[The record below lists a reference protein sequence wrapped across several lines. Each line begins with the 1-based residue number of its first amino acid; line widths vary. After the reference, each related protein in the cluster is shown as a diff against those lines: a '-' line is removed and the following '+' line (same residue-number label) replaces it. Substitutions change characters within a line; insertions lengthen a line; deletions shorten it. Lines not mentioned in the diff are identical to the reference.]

1 VFDDAPSG
9 DESVY
14 LEEGE
19 YETRQSIS
27 AKYVFYALAEISDT
41 LLEQYPPVYQ
51 LNAKKQD
58 PEFKAKLRRALA
70 VLLSALRRRAM
81 AVCRARKLRIAK
93 VGLTIPVQWTLE
105 FEEIYRGL
113 VAEVFEIQQEI
124 IYFFTETEALARYLF
139 KYKAAQMDPEGKH
152 NTVLFFDFGGHNMAC
167 VHLLRERVLGSEAN
181 SAAARTVAPL
191 GSLVMKK
198 MRRGMA
204 SIALERSLV
213 RSPLWLLSR
222 TSRLLSE
229 HL

>member
-1 VFDDAPSG
+1 MFDDASSG

-27 AKYVFYALAEISDT
+27 AKYLFYALAEISDT

-51 LNAKKQD
+51 LNAMKQD
-58 PEFKAKLRRALA
+58 PEFKPKLRRALA

-81 AVCRARKLRIAK
+81 AVCRTRKLRIAK

-139 KYKAAQMDPEGKH
+139 KYKASQMDPESKH

-167 VHLLRERVLGSEAN
+167 VHLLRERALGSETN

-191 GSLVMKK
+191 GSLVMKRI
-198 MRRGMA
+198 RREMA
-204 SIALERSLV
+204 SIVLGRSLV
-213 RSPLWLLSR
+213 RSPLWFLSR
-222 TSRLLSE
+222 PSRLLSE